1 MGIGNCQEEVAL
13 KMTRLEFLRKTK
25 GFTQRE
31 FAEKL
36 GIHPTI
42 VSQVEK
48 GFRKPYPKFLQK
60 AAEILEVEVTDLVD
74 EKNNLLLSEE
84 DFITIPL
91 RKGD

>member
-1 MGIGNCQEEVAL
+1 
-13 KMTRLEFLRKTK
+13 MTKLEFLRRTK

-42 VSQVEK
+42 ISQMEK

-60 AAEILEVEVTDLVD
+60 SAEILGVKVDDLID
-74 EKNNLLLSEE
+74 KEGNLLLADEE
-84 DFITIPL
+84 FLTVPI
-91 RKGD
+91 RG

>member
-1 MGIGNCQEEVAL
+1 
-13 KMTRLEFLRKTK
+13 MTKLEFLRRTK

-42 VSQVEK
+42 ISQIEK

-60 AAEILEVEVTDLVD
+60 SAEILGVKASDLID
-74 EKNNLLLSEE
+74 EEGNLLLANEE
-84 DFITIPL
+84 FLTISI
-91 RKGD
+91 R